1 MPWDGDQGCQWTSVY
16 ELDRRGQL
24 YRGTVTRAVSGH
36 ACMNWTDVD
45 NYTISAS
52 LNVDDISEVE
62 NYCRRV
68 PFTEWNGPSC
78 VTVDDI
84 GMVRL
89 ERCDVPY
96 CGNTFLPVTHIQWI
110 LWGGGAKPFL
120 VLYLF
125 CISPFFVFPFP
136 FSPQLLC
143 SSLSKS
149 R

>member
-1 MPWDGDQGCQWTSVY
+1 MTNQCVRNLADVVKHAACLEEEKECLTNPAGNGY
-16 ELDRRGQL
+16 H
-24 YRGTVTRAVSGH
+24 GTVNRAISGR

-68 PFTEWNGPSC
+68 PFTTWNGPSC

-96 CGNTFLPVTHIQWI
+96 CGIIFLSVSH
-110 LWGGGAKPFL
+110 LHGAAK
-120 VLYLF
+120 
-125 CISPFFVFPFP
+125 
-136 FSPQLLC
+136 
-143 SSLSKS
+143 K
-149 R
+149 